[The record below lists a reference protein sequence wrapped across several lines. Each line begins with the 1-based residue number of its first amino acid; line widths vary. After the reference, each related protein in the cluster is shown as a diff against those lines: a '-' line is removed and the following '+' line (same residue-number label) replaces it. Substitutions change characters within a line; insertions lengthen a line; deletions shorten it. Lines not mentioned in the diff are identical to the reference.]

1 MSRYIPLFDSFVF
14 NGKSSL
20 DFKCKISG
28 NETFRRPARDITSI
42 EVPGRNGE
50 LTIDNGRYKNVT
62 IPYNCFISEN
72 IRENLSSL
80 INWLTQSPGYSRL
93 EDTYH
98 PGEYRMARYTGPLD
112 PEVFYAE
119 DGRFDLEFDC
129 QPQRWLMSGEQ
140 PVEVPAGG
148 SVVLINPTLK
158 AALPKIVVTAGTGQ
172 IGIGS
177 QTVTLSANNGATTID
192 SEMQDTYEG
201 ATNRNGNV
209 SFSNG
214 RYPEL
219 APGTTTITAGAGMTL
234 AVYPRWWQL

>member
-1 MSRYIPLFDSFVF
+1 MRYIPLFDSFVF

-62 IPYNCFISEN
+62 IPYNCFIAEN

-80 INWLTQSPGYSRL
+80 INWLSQSPGYSRL
-93 EDTYH
+93 EDSYH
-98 PGEYRMARYTGPLD
+98 PNEYRMARYTGPLD

-129 QPQRWLMSGEQ
+129 QPQRWLTSGEQ
-140 PVEVPAGG
+140 PVEVSAGS
-148 SVVLINPTLK
+148 SVVLVNPTLK
-158 AALPKIVVTAGTGQ
+158 TALPKIVVTAGTGQ

-177 QTVTLSANNGATTID
+177 QTASKRTHC
-192 SEMQDTYEG
+192 
-201 ATNRNGNV
+201 
-209 SFSNG
+209 
-214 RYPEL
+214 
-219 APGTTTITAGAGMTL
+219 APGRRAGARSARFIYWCPATGPFTAGTICWSASRPTSGSRFP
-234 AVYPRWWQL
+234 ASP